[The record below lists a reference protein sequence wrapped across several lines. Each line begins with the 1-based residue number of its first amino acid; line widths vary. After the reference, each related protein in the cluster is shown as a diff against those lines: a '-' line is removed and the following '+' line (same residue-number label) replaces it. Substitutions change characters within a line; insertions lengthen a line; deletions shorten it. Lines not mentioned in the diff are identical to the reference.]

1 VADTEAEP
9 ATTTSVVATEGV
21 MAVTVAVG
29 TAVVEPLGET
39 PEDTEAA
46 VAAMTGTGTEGV
58 TTDTE
63 EDMESMRRKQCRIS
77 SRETARI
84 VFSSPGS
91 LLLSRNATLSCTSE
105 LPAPFLSAKEWKDVS
120 FL

>member
-1 VADTEAEP
+1 
-9 ATTTSVVATEGV
+9 

-63 EDMESMRRKQCRIS
+63 EDMESMRR
-77 SRETARI
+77 
-84 VFSSPGS
+84 
-91 LLLSRNATLSCTSE
+91 
-105 LPAPFLSAKEWKDVS
+105 
-120 FL
+120 